1 MILLTSGRVVPGL
14 PRDTGVY
21 VCESRDNWGAVCQ
34 SQTVTRTR
42 LLAVAA
48 TGALV
53 AGAVVAAVALHDAR
67 LDFQQELSRP
77 PTVGDCVVVT
87 AGPEGAVQTRRAACA
102 EDPSFTV
109 GALAGSSGGC
119 PTAEYQHFPAADRVT
134 ATLCL
139 VPNLVADHC
148 YRLGIPVGVVEKAG
162 CSDPRTG
169 GPDTGLLVQVTQRL
183 DVHDQTAC
191 PAGGGSYAWPYP
203 SPARTYCN
211 ATLY

>member
-1 MILLTSGRVVPGL
+1 M
-14 PRDTGVY
+14 
-21 VCESRDNWGAVCQ
+21 
-34 SQTVTRTR
+34 TRTR

-203 SPARTYCN
+203 SPARTYCT